1 MILVHQQ
8 KMDLAT
14 MPNNVL
20 LTHNKFSK
28 LFTLSPLFLALS
40 PQLLAEEVVSIVK
53 EQSIEKIVV
62 TAQKRTENIQEV
74 PISITAIEP
83 TKIENVGFKQL
94 NEIAEFIPNMRMTTT
109 NDSGS
114 VISLRGVGAASRNI
128 GFDSRVGLYLDGVY
142 LGQSLANNQDIF
154 DLERIEVLRGP
165 QGTLFGK
172 NNVAGAVHLISKKP
186 TDEFFGRV
194 GLGVGNY
201 DLQQVNA
208 IINSPLSD
216 NIFAKLS
223 VNSFKRD
230 GLTENIVTG
239 NWLNEQDNQSFRLQL
254 SGDISHSLSFHFSVD
269 QLTSERL
276 SFDGEPITDTLGLL
290 RNTEAPE
297 RRKVSFD
304 IDPYEERELGGEI
317 LTLDWQLANGFIL
330 KSITGH
336 RESNIEFVNDFDF
349 SNAEVAAFNYLDDY
363 DQYSQELQLISP
375 IGKFQYVAGVYYY
388 QQDAYTKRQPKVLDD
403 AITLFTGVERSL
415 IEYGA
420 SLGDPQSQGLLTAFY
435 PGVLN
440 TEGRVDTSNLAVFF
454 NSNYQL
460 NNKFTLDLGFR
471 YSDEKKAIDWQISSI
486 EAETGRPIIP
496 ALKLAN
502 GSVKDTSRYHDFS
515 PLVSL
520 KYQVNDDV
528 HSYIK
533 YASGYKSGG
542 YNADF
547 LTQDQLDAGIAFD
560 KETVETYEIGLKGY
574 AFEQSLMF
582 SSALFYSQYDD
593 FQVNQLVKLSSGTT
607 ALSIRNAAEV
617 TTKGLELE
625 AIYYTDSFEYFAA
638 IGLLDGKFDKF
649 KNGGLNGEDLS
660 GSPLPE
666 VSDYTFNLGVN
677 YFRQLSSINSELT
690 LSMNYHYID
699 DYSSDLDGTSEINL
713 ADGDVLKVG
722 EISGYGIANAS
733 ITISP
738 LNSGFTF
745 SLWAKNIADED
756 SPVLLGRKSFFG
768 ARRNVYVEPKMY
780 GLTAQYNF

>member
-1 MILVHQQ
+1 
-8 KMDLAT
+8 
-14 MPNNVL
+14 MPNNLL
-20 LTHNKFSK
+20 LTRHKFNGFSK

-40 PQLLAEEVVSIVK
+40 PQLFAEEFAPVEK
-53 EQSIEKIVV
+53 KYTIEKIVV

-83 TKIENVGFKQL
+83 TKIENVGYREL
-94 NEIAEFIPNMRMTTT
+94 NDITEFIPNMRMTTT

-114 VISLRGVGAASRNI
+114 IISLRGVGAASRSI

-172 NNVAGAVHLISKKP
+172 NNVAGAIHLISKKP
-186 TDEFFGRV
+186 TDEFSGRI
-194 GLGVGNY
+194 GLGLGNY

-208 IINSPLSD
+208 IINTPLSD

-223 VNSFKRD
+223 VNTFKRD

-254 SGDISHSLSFHFSVD
+254 SGDITNSLSFHFSVD
-269 QLTSERL
+269 QLTSGRF
-276 SFDGEPITDTLGLL
+276 SFDGEPITDTLGFL

-297 RRKVSFD
+297 RNKVSFD

-317 LTLDWQLANGFIL
+317 LTLDWQLSNGFLL

-336 RESNIEFVNDFDF
+336 RESNIKFINDFDF
-349 SNAEVAAFNYLDDY
+349 SAAEVADFNYFDDY
-363 DQYSQELQLISP
+363 SQYSQELQLISP
-375 IGKFQYVAGVYYY
+375 VGKFQYVAGVYYY
-388 QQDAYTKRQPKVLDD
+388 QQDAYTKRQPKVQDD

-420 SLGDPQSQGLLTAFY
+420 SLGDPQSQFLLAAFY

-440 TEGRVDTSNLAVFF
+440 TEGTVDTTNLAVFF

-460 NNKFTLDLGFR
+460 NDKFTLNLGFR
-471 YSDEKKAIDWQISSI
+471 YSDEKKAIDWQISSL
-486 EAETGRPIIP
+486 EPGTGRPIIP
-496 ALKLAN
+496 ALKLASGTVN
-502 GSVKDTSRYHDFS
+502 DASRYHDFS

-520 KYQVNDDV
+520 KYHVNENT
-528 HSYIK
+528 HGYIK

-547 LTQDQLDAGIAFD
+547 LTQDQLEAGIAFD
-560 KETVETYEIGLKGY
+560 KETVESFEIGLKGY

-607 ALSIRNAAEV
+607 ALSIRNAAKV
-617 TTKGLELE
+617 TTQGLELE
-625 AIYYTDSFEYFAA
+625 AIYYRDSFEYFAA
-638 IGLLDGKFDKF
+638 IGLLEGKFDEF

-660 GSPLPE
+660 GKPLPE
-666 VSDYTFNLGVN
+666 VSDYTFNLGFT
-677 YFRQLSSINSELT
+677 YFRELSAINSELT
-690 LSMNYHYID
+690 LSMNYHYVD
-699 DYSSDLDGTSEINL
+699 DYSSDLDGTNEIPL
-713 ADGDVLKVG
+713 ADGDILKVG
-722 EISGYGIANAS
+722 EISGYGIANTS
-733 ITISP
+733 VTISP
-738 LNSGFTF
+738 LNSGLIF
-745 SLWAKNIADED
+745 SLWVKNFTNED
-756 SPVLLGRKSFFG
+756 SPVLLGKKSFFG